1 MAVRYLPLVI
11 PPGVVSDDSGL
22 AAGERSRVIVSDK
35 VRWRDIGGSAVLE
48 SIGGWHQV
56 GSAGV
61 AGVARGAH
69 GWSRLSGDRIEAI
82 GTDLKLYL
90 LSDEM
95 LFDITPLVPLPIG
108 RAAFSTSAGTSILTV
123 FDDQPITLG
132 TTVYLGPL
140 SIGSF
145 TCGGT
150 TGTYSADAV
159 TTAIGKHS
167 VQLRHSS
174 HGLQSGDLV
183 TISGLEALADNTPP
197 GGIPLEEWNRQHS
210 VVVLDRDTYLID
222 MATAATSEAY
232 FGAQTA
238 PVQFAT
244 MVGYPVTA
252 IDDGHFTLEIG
263 IVATETGRS
272 IGPINAVRDLLAG
285 PRDTLGRG
293 YGMGP
298 YGAGPYGRTL
308 DADQVMARTWS
319 LQNFGQDLIANPRGG
334 ALYRWHGGRTWR
346 AEPLAANDAPARV
359 SAFVVT
365 ANDFI
370 MCLGC
375 TNEDGV
381 FDPLLARWATI
392 AGGYA
397 DGDWTAA
404 PDNSAGS
411 LRLPVGSSLIAGIA
425 APYVTL
431 AFTDKSVYALRFVP
445 SLDVVY
451 SEDKIADN
459 GLIGPNAA
467 AMLGTAVL
475 WISAA
480 RTWHMHT
487 ESGQTRLA
495 CPVRELVFNRVPT
508 LQVAK
513 IAAVP
518 VHTHDEVWWF
528 YPDQTGE
535 CAQYVAFNVTGGW
548 WMTGSLSRSIGCDS
562 HGPLMV
568 APTGEIFR
576 HESGDS
582 ANGARLEWSF
592 TTGFTDVA
600 EGERLA
606 HLSEFIPDL
615 AALPGVAELTVLGRE
630 QPNQPAVSKGPYG
643 FSTRTRKVSM
653 RMIARQ
659 FAFKISGVGR
669 LRLGRCRLGFRNS
682 TRRNT

>member
-1 MAVRYLPLVI
+1 M
-11 PPGVVSDDSGL
+11 
-22 AAGERSRVIVSDK
+22 
-35 VRWRDIGGSAVLE
+35 LE
-48 SIGGWHQV
+48 AIGGWHQV
-56 GSAGV
+56 GSANVQGT
-61 AGVARGAH
+61 ARGAH
-69 GWSRLSGDRIEAI
+69 GWSRLSGERVEAI

-90 LSDEM
+90 LSDEV
-95 LFDITPLVPLPIG
+95 LFDITPLEPLLLDQV
-108 RAAFSTSAGTSILTV
+108 AFSTSTGTSTLTV
-123 FDDQPITLG
+123 FDDHPITRG
-132 TTVYLGPL
+132 TIVYLGPL
-140 SIGSF
+140 SIDSF

-150 TGTYSADAV
+150 IGTYSADAAI
-159 TTAIGKHS
+159 TTVGKHS
-167 VQLRHSS
+167 VQIRHSS
-174 HGLQSGDLV
+174 HGLKSGDLV
-183 TISGLEALADNTPP
+183 TISGLEALADGTSP
-197 GGIPLEEWNRQHS
+197 GGIPLEQWNRQHS
-210 VVVLDRDTYLID
+210 VVVLDPNTYLLD
-222 MATAATSEAY
+222 MATAATGDVY
-232 FGAQTA
+232 FGTQAA

-252 IDDGHFTLEIG
+252 IDDGQFSIDTG
-263 IVATETGRS
+263 ILATETVRRV
-272 IGPINAVRDLLAG
+272 GPVDAARDLLAG
-285 PRDTLGRG
+285 PPDTLGRG

-298 YGAGPYGRTL
+298 YGSGLYGRAL
-308 DADQVMARTWS
+308 DTDQAMARTWS

-346 AEPLAANDAPARV
+346 AEPFVATDAPKQV
-359 SAFVVT
+359 NTFVVT

-375 TNEDGV
+375 TNEAGV

-404 PDNSAGS
+404 PANSAGS

-467 AMLGTAVL
+467 AMLGTSVL
-475 WISAA
+475 WISPT
-480 RTWHMHT
+480 RNWHMHT
-487 ESGQTRLA
+487 QSGQTQLV
-495 CPVRELVFNRVPT
+495 CPVRELMFDRVPPC
-508 LQVAK
+508 QVAK

-518 VHTHDEVWWF
+518 VHPHDEVWWF
-528 YPDQTGE
+528 YPDETGE
-535 CAQYVAFNVTGGW
+535 CAQYVAFNVSGGW
-548 WMTGSLSRSIGCDS
+548 WMTGSLPRSIGCDS

-576 HESGDS
+576 HENGDS

-592 TTGFTDVA
+592 TTGFIDVA

-615 AALPGVAELTVLGRE
+615 AALSGVAELTVLGRE
-630 QPNQPAVSKGPYG
+630 QPNRPTIVKGPFG
-643 FSTRTRKVSM
+643 FSTRTRKVST

-659 FAFKISGVGR
+659 YAFKVSGVGR

-682 TRRNT
+682 TRRFR